1 MTTMT
6 DNLLDPSFMARLDQL
21 SLVTRKIFAGRM
33 RGERLTKR
41 RGQSVEFADFRSYVS
56 GDDLRHLAWNIFA
69 RLEKL
74 FIKLFLEEED
84 LHVSILVDASK
95 SMNWGEPNKS
105 LYARQLAAA
114 IAYIGLI
121 NFDRVSLYSYADGL
135 TGELAGVRGRR
146 FMVKV
151 IDFLTNL
158 DATGEGNRADTNRV
172 RGDDRQDA
180 RSPLARETRSGGR
193 GNSRG
198 DRGSSGESNLALA
211 GKQFAVRHPQ
221 PGIVLVLSDFFEK
234 GGYEEGLRYL
244 LGRRYDVYA
253 AQILSPEEVD
263 PVLAGDLK
271 LTDVEDAD
279 VAEVTVG
286 RALINR
292 YKQNLQAYCAGLKDY
307 CTRRGVNYLFTT
319 TTVPFDQI
327 VLSYFR
333 QRGLIQ

>member
-1 MTTMT
+1 MTTAT
-6 DNLLDPSFMARLDQL
+6 DNLLSPAFMARLDQL
-21 SLVTRKIFAGRM
+21 SLVTRKIFAGKM

-56 GDDLRHLAWNIFA
+56 GDDLRHLDWNIYA
-69 RLEKL
+69 RLGKL

-95 SMNWGEPNKS
+95 SMNWGEPNKG
-105 LYARQLAAA
+105 LYARRLAAA
-114 IAYIGLI
+114 MAYIGLI
-121 NFDRVSLYSYADGL
+121 NFDRVSIYSYANGL
-135 TGELAGVRGRR
+135 TGELTGVRGRR

-151 IDFLTNL
+151 VDFLSNL
-158 DATGEGNRADTNRV
+158 DFA
-172 RGDDRQDA
+172 
-180 RSPLARETRSGGR
+180 
-193 GNSRG
+193 
-198 DRGSSGESNLALA
+198 GESNLALA
-211 GKQFAVRHPQ
+211 GKQFAIRHPQ